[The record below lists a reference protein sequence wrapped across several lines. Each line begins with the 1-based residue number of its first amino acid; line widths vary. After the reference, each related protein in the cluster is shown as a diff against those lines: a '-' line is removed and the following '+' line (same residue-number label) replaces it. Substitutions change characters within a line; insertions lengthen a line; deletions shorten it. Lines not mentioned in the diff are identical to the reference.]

1 MLKIPYMLRL
11 KPLLIIVS
19 SLLIFSSCDIQKKVY
34 NKGYH
39 IDWFVKDYKYPHSKK
54 TIAQQ
59 LKQQVFDSTNHNI
72 KHSNSIR
79 LKKTEELLSLT
90 GINKPDS
97 FHNCDII
104 FLLNGEEIDAIVT
117 EIDIDVL
124 KYKRCINPNGPVYT
138 MFKSD
143 VMMIKYKN
151 GTKDIFIPSNTPTPP
166 RQDVFPLEPIV
177 SQSSTNQIVE
187 NQRESNP
194 LAVIGFLLGL
204 ISLIIPFPALLLT
217 SLTSIVFGLASLKS
231 DYPALAVLAIILGLI
246 VLLIGLAVLAAV

>member
-1 MLKIPYMLRL
+1 MFKF
-11 KPLLIIVS
+11 KSLLIIIS
-19 SLLIFSSCDIQKKVY
+19 SILFFSSCDIQKKVY

-39 IDWFVKDYKYPHSKK
+39 IDWFVKDYQYPDSKK

-79 LKKTEELLSLT
+79 LKKTEELLSIT

-117 EIDIDVL
+117 EIDIDVI
-124 KYKRCINPNGPVYT
+124 KYRRCINPNGPVYT

-143 VMMIKYKN
+143 IMMIRYKN
-151 GTKDIFIPSNTPTPP
+151 GTKDIFVPSNTPTPP
-166 RQDVFPLEPIV
+166 RQDVFQREAPIV
-177 SQSSTNQIVE
+177 TQSSSSTQVNASQG
-187 NQRESNP
+187 ESNP
-194 LAVIGFLLGL
+194 LAVIGFMLSL

-217 SLTSIVFGLASLKS
+217 SLTSIVFGLSSLKS
-231 DYPALAVLAIILGLI
+231 DYPVLAVLAIILGII
-246 VLLIGLAVLAAV
+246 VLLFGLAVLAAV